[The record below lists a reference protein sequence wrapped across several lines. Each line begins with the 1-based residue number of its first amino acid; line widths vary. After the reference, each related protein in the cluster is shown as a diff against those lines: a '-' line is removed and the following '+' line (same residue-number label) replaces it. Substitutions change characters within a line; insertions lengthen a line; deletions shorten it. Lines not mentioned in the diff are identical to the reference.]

1 MGYNM
6 AKNTM
11 CNTTNPK
18 EEGQL
23 KNGEE
28 QLKNIMDN
36 QENVTSG
43 DDTCDNEKGTEKDGD
58 EETRWILG
66 NDWIIEG
73 PKNKPPEN
81 AGK

>member
-1 MGYNM
+1 MGYNL

-36 QENVTSG
+36 QEEGSCGT
-43 DDTCDNEKGTEKDGD
+43 DTCDNEKGNEKEGD
-58 EETRWILG
+58 
-66 NDWIIEG
+66 
-73 PKNKPPEN
+73 KNKNQIQGHNWTIPWVKPPE
-81 AGK
+81 GLET